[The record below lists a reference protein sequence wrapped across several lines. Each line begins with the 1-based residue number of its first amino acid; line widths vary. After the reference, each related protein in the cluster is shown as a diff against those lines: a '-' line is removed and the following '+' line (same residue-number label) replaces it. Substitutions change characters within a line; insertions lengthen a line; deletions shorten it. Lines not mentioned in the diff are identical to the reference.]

1 MTDNPDLQK
10 SARHRAEAAAKPA
23 AHGPRHRGESMTD
36 PANTEQ
42 LQKMGVPAKPSGRR
56 VTGAVGM
63 AATGGLL
70 ILGLSAVGQRPG
82 SSEPVTEAMD
92 AVPITADKAPA
103 PPARVAI
110 GTSAGTPSAPAPA
123 AAPPAAPAAPAPAPA
138 ARPAAPAAPVP
149 APAPRPGVI
158 APAPAPQPA
167 PAPAPAPPA
176 AKGPAIAN
184 AALAQ
189 LGRIQDCT
197 ALVTNALRA
206 VGISF
211 HGWPAGYLTLGRLV
225 TAEQAA
231 PGDLLYYANG
241 GTGVAHIAV
250 YIGGGMAVH
259 GGWNGNQTVKFSA
272 YVGSGPVFIRV

>member
-1 MTDNPDLQK
+1 MPDTPDLQK
-10 SARHRAEAAAKPA
+10 ARHRADAAKQQPA
-23 AHGPRHRGESMTD
+23 PHGPRHRGETMED

-42 LQKMGVPAKPSGRR
+42 LRKLGVPAKPSGRR

-70 ILGLSAVGQRPG
+70 ILGLSAVGQQRTD
-82 SSEPVTEAMD
+82 STEPPPLTEPIEL
-92 AVPITADKAPA
+92 VPEGITAAADAGVPA
-103 PPARVAI
+103 ARVQV
-110 GTSAGTPSAPAPA
+110 SSVPSPAAPPAPA
-123 AAPPAAPAAPAPAPA
+123 AAPPA

-149 APAPRPGVI
+149 PPAPRPGVI
-158 APAPAPQPA
+158 APPAPAQPA
-167 PAPAPAPPA
+167 PAPVAAPPA
-176 AKGPAIAN
+176 GKGPAIAN

-197 ALVTNALRA
+197 RLVSNALAA

-211 HGWPAGYLTLGRLV
+211 HGWPAGYLTLGRQI

-231 PGDLLYYANG
+231 PGDLLYYLNG
-241 GTGVAHIAV
+241 GGGVPHIAV